1 MNTFPSA
8 EDYILAVQQPER
20 AFTRPD
26 LARSS
31 FAVHPLLQVPVPASG
46 TTAVVFKATVE
57 GRPQALRFFTREDA
71 STRQRYTALNAW
83 FAERGLR
90 ADVAGCTWIDDAILV
105 DGRRWPMVQMEWV
118 EGSPLDQH
126 VADLVEADDR
136 PALATLA
143 GRWRDLVR
151 RAQSAR
157 FAHGDLQHGNVL
169 VQGDGQL
176 RLVDFDS
183 SWIAPFA
190 GAAPPSEVGHRNY
203 QPANRVWGP
212 WMDTFPGLVIY
223 LSLLALARDP
233 GQWSRFNDGEN
244 LLFRHEDYAPPYR
257 TDAWSQVAE
266 LHDPVVDRLA
276 ERLRACCTPGWTATS
291 DLESLIGAP
300 APWWTRTTAT
310 PMPTPRPSPAPRP
323 APRPSPA
330 PRPMPAPPPIPTP
343 RPTPAA
349 EPTRLHRPSPV
360 SRQPAAPAPVMSH
373 NWTQQ
378 WTATAAQTNPTP
390 PPAAVPEPARGRGRG
405 PAYAVGTVVY
415 AVLAFLLAFGAVIGP
430 AQRAPGNG
438 GVAVLVGLGAV
449 TLVVIL
455 RHLWSRRS
463 RPGG

>member
-1 MNTFPSA
+1 VSGYPSA

-26 LARSS
+26 LARST
-31 FAVHPLLQVPVPASG
+31 FTVHPLLQVPVPASG

-83 FAERGLR
+83 FTERGLR

-105 DGRRWPMVQMEWV
+105 GGRRWPMVQMEWV

-136 PALATLA
+136 PALGTLA
-143 GRWRDLVR
+143 GRWRDLVG
-151 RAQSAR
+151 RAQAAR

-169 VQGDGQL
+169 VQGDGRL

-233 GQWSRFNDGEN
+233 GQWARFNDGEN
-244 LLFRHEDYAPPYR
+244 LLFRHDDYAPPHR
-257 TDAWSQVAE
+257 TPAWDQVAQ
-266 LHDPVVDRLA
+266 LHDPEVDRLA
-276 ERLRACCTPGWTATS
+276 ERLRACCTPRWTATG

-300 APWWTRTTAT
+300 APWWTRTTSGT
-310 PMPTPRPSPAPRP
+310 PVP
-323 APRPSPA
+323 APRPSP
-330 PRPMPAPPPIPTP
+330 TP
-343 RPTPAA
+343 RPAPAL

-360 SRQPAAPAPVMSH
+360 P
-373 NWTQQ
+373 
-378 WTATAAQTNPTP
+378 
-390 PPAAVPEPARGRGRG
+390 RGRFESGRR
-405 PAYAVGTVVY
+405 
-415 AVLAFLLAFGAVIGP
+415 
-430 AQRAPGNG
+430 RAHH
-438 GVAVLVGLGAV
+438 
-449 TLVVIL
+449 
-455 RHLWSRRS
+455 R
-463 RPGG
+463 

>member
-1 MNTFPSA
+1 VNSFPSA

-136 PALATLA
+136 PALSTLA

-257 TDAWSQVAE
+257 TDAWSQVAQ

-300 APWWTRTTAT
+300 RPWWEQTTTAT
-310 PMPTPRPSPAPRP
+310 PMPTPRPSPTPRP
-323 APRPSPA
+323 MPGAKPMSRPSPTPRPSPA
-330 PRPMPAPPPIPTP
+330 L
-343 RPTPAA
+343 
-349 EPTRLHRPSPV
+349 EPTGLQRPSPV
-360 SRQPAAPAPVMSH
+360 PRVPAGPAPVMSG

-378 WTATAAQTNPTP
+378 WTATAAQTGPSPRPIQTSGPIPTP
-390 PPAAVPEPARGRGRG
+390 APARGR
-405 PAYAVGTVVY
+405 AYGVGTFF
-415 AVLAFLLAFGAVIGP
+415 LSLLAFVLAAAVTSQ
-430 AQRAPGNG
+430 ALESARVATADRG
-438 GVAVLVGLGAV
+438 GFVVLAGLGAV
-449 TLVVIL
+449 TVVVIV
-455 RHLWSRRS
+455 RELWKRRT
-463 RPGG
+463 